1 MSATPAKT
9 TAAKGKAPGKQ
20 ARKIDAAGNVVVE
33 FHALALC
40 PYAEIAGQ
48 RGPGDAEA
56 IVSVGAAGVVTQIE
70 NTRATDL
77 RVGDEV
83 WTRFAITDLKAI
95 TRVAIPA
102 RYTFAVPLG
111 ISLAQAATLG
121 DSGLMALAA
130 LLEGNVGRG
139 QRVLI
144 HGAANPFGSAAIA
157 LATHLGAEAIA
168 TVDSSAELGVAES
181 AGAKHVAVA
190 GKRDTAPLLNSW
202 AAKGGAARGFD
213 VIFDPALAEHMQ
225 INNLLLAQNGVI
237 LTCALMGRTG
247 FVRGLEL
254 LAAKNAQ
261 VRFLSKTALEKYDL
275 AAMAALINE
284 AVTAGRYRPLVGQ
297 VLAPGELDGA
307 LARLAR
313 GRVVG
318 NLVFEPA
325 PPSKRFAV

>member
-1 MSATPAKT
+1 MSASPRKSN
-9 TAAKGKAPGKQ
+9 AAKVKHPEKNNATG
-20 ARKIDAAGNVVVE
+20 DVVVE
-33 FHALALC
+33 FQALALC

-48 RGPGDAEA
+48 RGPDNAEP

-70 NTRATDL
+70 NACTTDL

-83 WTRFAITDLKAI
+83 WTRFAVTDLKSI

-102 RYTFAVPLG
+102 RHTFAVPVG

-130 LLEGNVGRG
+130 LLEGNVQRN

-157 LATHLGAEAIA
+157 LATHMGAEAIA
-168 TVDSSAELGVAES
+168 TVDSSVELGVAES
-181 AGAKHVAVA
+181 AGAGHVAVA
-190 GKRDTAPLLNSW
+190 GKRDTGALLQSW
-202 AAKGGAARGFD
+202 AGPRGFD
-213 VIFDPALAEHMQ
+213 VILDPALAEHMQ
-225 INNLLLAQNGVI
+225 INNILLAQNGVI
-237 LTCALMGRTG
+237 LTCALMGRIG

-297 VLAPGELDGA
+297 VLSPAELDGA
-307 LARLAR
+307 FARLSR

-318 NLVFEPA
+318 SLVLEPA

>member
-1 MSATPAKT
+1 MSATPAKA
-9 TAAKGKAPGKQ
+9 TAAKGKAPGKH
-20 ARKIDAAGNVVVE
+20 AGKIDAAGNVVVE

-48 RGPGDAEA
+48 RGPDNAEA

-83 WTRFAITDLKAI
+83 WTRFAITDLASI

-102 RYTFAVPLG
+102 RDTFAVPLG

-130 LLEGNVGRG
+130 LIEGNVARG

-190 GKRDTAPLLNSW
+190 GKRDTAALLNSW
-202 AAKGGAARGFD
+202 AARDGASRGFD

-237 LTCALMGRTG
+237 LTCALMGRIG

-284 AVTAGRYRPLVGQ
+284 AVTAGSLVSRAAAWWAISFWNPRRRQ
-297 VLAPGELDGA
+297 KDLQSSFS
-307 LARLAR
+307 R
-313 GRVVG
+313 
-318 NLVFEPA
+318 
-325 PPSKRFAV
+325 

>member
-1 MSATPAKT
+1 MSVTPEKSS
-9 TAAKGKAPGKQ
+9 AAKGKRHGK
-20 ARKIDAAGNVVVE
+20 RPEKVDATGDVVVE
-33 FHALALC
+33 FQALALC
-40 PYAEIAGQ
+40 PYVEIAGP
-48 RGPGDAEA
+48 RGPGHAEP

-70 NTRATDL
+70 NARTTDL

-83 WTRFAITDLKAI
+83 WTRFAVTDLKSI
-95 TRVAIPA
+95 TCVPMPA
-102 RYTFAVPLG
+102 RDAFAVPVG

-130 LLEGNVGRG
+130 LLEGNVQRN

-157 LATHLGAEAIA
+157 LATHMGAEAIA

-181 AGAKHVAVA
+181 AGARHVAIA
-190 GKRDTAPLLNSW
+190 GKRDTAAQLKSW
-202 AAKGGAARGFD
+202 TAKVGAARGFD

-237 LTCALMGRTG
+237 LTCALMGRIG
-247 FVRGLEL
+247 FVHGLEL

-297 VLAPGELDGA
+297 VLSPAELDGA

-318 NLVFEPA
+318 NLVLEPA
-325 PPSKRFAV
+325 PPAKRFAV

>member
-1 MSATPAKT
+1 MSATYAKNI
-9 TAAKGKAPGKQ
+9 AASYKKGKQPAMLAG
-20 ARKIDAAGNVVVE
+20 KIDATGEVVVE
-33 FHALALC
+33 FRALALC

-48 RGPGDAEA
+48 HGPNHAEP
-56 IVSVGAAGVVTQIE
+56 IVSVGAAGVVTQLE

-83 WTRFAITDLKAI
+83 WTRFAVTDLKSI

-102 RYTFAVPLG
+102 RHAFAVPVG
-111 ISLAQAATLG
+111 VSLAQAATLG

-130 LLEGNVGRG
+130 LLEGNVARG

-181 AGAKHVAVA
+181 AGARYVAVA
-190 GKRDTAPLLNSW
+190 GKRDTAALLDSW
-202 AAKGGAARGFD
+202 AAKNRAARGFD
-213 VIFDPALAEHMQ
+213 VIFDPALAEHMP
-225 INNLLLAQNGVI
+225 INNALLAQNGVI
-237 LTCALMGRTG
+237 LTCALMGRIG

-275 AAMAALINE
+275 AALAALINE

-297 VLAPGELDGA
+297 VLTPGELDGA

-318 NLVFEPA
+318 NLVLEPA
-325 PPSKRFAV
+325 RPS